1 MKVGGLVGGFRG
13 GLVILPGFPGMI
25 GLGVPG
31 VPGLG
36 VPGGVPGLGKGTGGS
51 GQGYTYT
58 GGTIILFIQFPLE
71 FVSELPIVIIVPITS
86 IGYVVLVTGRTI
98 GATFSTTFTI
108 VFTTLEIILLK
119 MDNFR

>member
-1 MKVGGLVGGFRG
+1 
-13 GLVILPGFPGMI
+13 MI
-25 GLGVPG
+25 GLG

-51 GQGYTYT
+51 GQGYIYI
-58 GGTIILFIQFPLE
+58 GGATTILFIQFPLE

-86 IGYVVLVTGRTI
+86 IGYVVLLTGRTI

-108 VFTTLEIILLK
+108 VFTTHEIILLK